1 MKDFMMIWNR
11 IAGRRYSAVNTQ
23 TNGTNQQNQNDSSES
38 EEMTSMTISQ
48 KTCTIKRK
56 SSLVVNRLFNAALSP
71 VHSSSAVNH
80 KRKVFLLMAL
90 GLFSVAF
97 GCVFI
102 AFEPYE
108 LLFKLKVTFGPG
120 GEIFEMWRKP
130 EVELYLKV
138 YLFNVTN
145 HEDYMSG
152 KASKLKF
159 QEVGPYV
166 YREAFEHK
174 DVEFNGNGTVTANVY
189 HPLTYVPDMSA
200 GTEEDILILPNIAL
214 LSITNV
220 MKDAAYFTRLG
231 LNMLIHHT
239 DAKPLVRMTAR
250 EFMFGYE
257 STLVTLGNK
266 MMPAWIKFDKL
277 GLIDRM
283 YDFDG
288 DYETVY
294 TGETDVSMSGLI
306 EKYNGDV
313 NLPQWTGKCANVN
326 GSSDGS
332 KFPAFIKPNDT
343 VLFFRKSLC
352 RSAHMVHTGEKTL
365 SALNTYK
372 FTFVENAL
380 DNGAYNPENKCFCRQ
395 GRCLQAGLIDVT
407 DCYYGFPIALSYPHF
422 YKTDPS
428 VLEAVEGLNPRADLH
443 ESYAYVQPKSGLPV
457 NLAFRFQINMALQN
471 IGHMARVEKFE
482 NFVLPLLWFEIGMYK
497 LPFSMN
503 MRFWFYLNALPAM
516 ESVAMY
522 TLLLGGAASIVLA
535 IYKIV
540 LRQTKGSLLPQ
551 LSDMKNQNLKYI
563 TNRRLSCKSEMD
575 IQYSSLMEAKDANG
589 VIATELTNLKE
600 EIV

>member
-23 TNGTNQQNQNDSSES
+23 TNGTTNQSQSDSSES
-38 EEMTSMTISQ
+38 EETAMTIGQ
-48 KTCTIKRK
+48 KTSTIRRK

-71 VHSSSAVNH
+71 VHSTAGTAKQQRNI
-80 KRKVFLLMAL
+80 FWLMAL
-90 GLFSVAF
+90 GLFSLAF
-97 GCVFI
+97 GFI
-102 AFEPYE
+102 FVVFEPYE
-108 LLFKLKVTFGPG
+108 MLLKFKVTFGPG

-130 EVELYLKV
+130 EIDLYLKV

-152 KASKLKF
+152 KVSKLKF

-174 DVEFNGNGTVTANVY
+174 DVDFNPNGTVTANVY
-189 HPLTYVPDMSA
+189 HPLKYVPEMSA
-200 GTEEDILILPNIAL
+200 GAEEDLLILPNIAL

-239 DAKPLVRMTAR
+239 DSQPLVRMTAR

-294 TGETDVSMSGLI
+294 TGETDVTMSGLI

-326 GSSDGS
+326 GSSDGT
-332 KFPAFIKPNDT
+332 KFPGFIKPNDT

-352 RSAHMVHTGEKTL
+352 RSARMVHTGEKTI
-365 SALNTYK
+365 SALDTYK
-372 FTFVENAL
+372 FSIIENEL
-380 DNGAYNPENKCFCRQ
+380 DNGVYNPENKCFCRQ

-422 YKTDPS
+422 YKTDPT
-428 VLEAVEGLNPRADLH
+428 VLEAVEGLNPQTDLH
-443 ESYAYVQPKSGLPV
+443 ESYAYIQPKSGLPM

-482 NFVLPLLWFEIGMYK
+482 NFVLPLLWFEIGMYG
-497 LPFSMN
+497 LPMSMVI
-503 MRFWFYLNALPAM
+503 RFWFYLVALPIMAT
-516 ESVAMY
+516 VAMY
-522 TLLLGGAASIVLA
+522 TLLLGGGTAIFVS

-540 LRQTKGSLLPQ
+540 LQQARGSLLPQ

-575 IQYSSLMEAKDANG
+575 IQYSSLMEAKDSNG
-589 VIATELTNLKE
+589 TIASELSNLKE
-600 EIV
+600 EMV